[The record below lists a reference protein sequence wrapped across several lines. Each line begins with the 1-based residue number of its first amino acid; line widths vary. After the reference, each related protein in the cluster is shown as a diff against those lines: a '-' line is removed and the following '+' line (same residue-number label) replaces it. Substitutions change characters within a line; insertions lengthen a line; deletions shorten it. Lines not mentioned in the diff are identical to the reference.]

1 MANEMTVLSGNGR
14 GIYDVLFI
22 FTIAAPKQIAGV
34 NIVETPS
41 STLPKYA
48 PEILTQAE
56 KDALDAGTTA
66 FDVIQFQKQSGLTG
80 AQLTAQLREIFL
92 AAETQFNADYN
103 ARHLHL
109 ATRLS
114 RT

>member
-1 MANEMTVLSGNGR
+1 MANEITVLSGNGR
-14 GIYDVLFI
+14 GVFDVLFLY
-22 FTIAAPKQIAGV
+22 TITTPKQVGGV
-34 NIVETPS
+34 NVIETPS
-41 STLPKYA
+41 STLPKFA

-80 AQLTAQLREIFL
+80 AQQSAQLKEIF
-92 AAETQFNADYN
+92 ASAEARFNDDYN
-103 ARHLHL
+103 LRYLHL

-114 RT
+114 R